1 MLKPLHKEVV
11 INYELAPE
19 TWLFAG
25 LFLGKESG

>member
-11 INYELAPE
+11 NNYELAPE

-25 LFLGKESG
+25 LFLGKKSR